1 MQKLLLRFTGT
12 GGSSLITEF
21 SSEFALLTERFK
33 DYLLFERGASQ
44 NTVKSYMSD
53 LNAWYTFCRKHDA
66 VPEKLN
72 ADAVSRFVLE
82 LTAAGKAK
90 STIQRNAAVLASFA
104 HFLVYDG
111 EESHL
116 PKLDE
121 LPKRDKKLPEVMT
134 EGEIQRIINA
144 CEDGTAFGKRD
155 RAIIELAYGTG
166 MRASEICGIALKDI
180 DFGSG
185 VLYTRGKGSKERSI
199 PFVGAVRRIVENY
212 IEETRP
218 SLNRNGLQW
227 LFLSRSGQ
235 QLGRDS
241 LWHILR
247 KRGQEAGIPIS
258 RLHPHVLRHT
268 FATHLLRNGM
278 DQRTLQEMLG
288 HSSILTTQKYTHID
302 EEMRDLYDRYHPRA
316 SEATEENDGLR

>member
-1 MQKLLLRFTGT
+1 MIIDFDGNFDLLI
-12 GGSSLITEF
+12 S
-21 SSEFALLTERFK
+21 RFK

-53 LNAWYTFCRKHDA
+53 LTAWYAFCKKHSA
-66 VPEKLN
+66 EPEKLN
-72 ADAVSRFVLE
+72 ADAVSRFILE

-104 HFLVYDG
+104 RFLVYDG
-111 EESHL
+111 EETQL
-116 PKLDE
+116 PKLDS
-121 LPKRDKKLPEVMT
+121 LPQRDKKLPEVMT

-144 CEDGTAFGKRD
+144 CEDGTALGKRD

-166 MRASEICGIALKDI
+166 MRASEICGVKLKDI
-180 DFGSG
+180 DAGSG
-185 VLYTRGKGSKERSI
+185 IIYTRGKGSKERSV
-199 PFVGAVRRIVENY
+199 PFVGTVKRIVENY

-218 SLNRNGLQW
+218 KLNKFDAQW
-227 LFLSRSGQ
+227 LFLSRTGQ

-241 LWHILR
+241 LWHILH
-247 KRGQEAGIPIS
+247 KRGQEAKIPAA

-316 SEATEENDGLR
+316 AEDTEEE